1 MLASYGQ
8 HGRCFRGSLTGT
20 FIFRL
25 NSSDEVETLWR
36 RSWWNLG
43 WGTTYPPAVELA
55 RRFLIQTPK
64 RLLGRGSEAKAR
76 AETPRVPITNTI
88 WLMALLHK
96 TKISDGAVHT
106 SKIADNAVTAAK
118 IPNQGIGHVKIGSTV
133 AGVDQAAG
141 RILEADG
148 AGDVR
153 WGDKGGGTSAEA
165 DSADRLLNEALGDP
179 TTEEPYTLKTYF
191 ADVFIVVPR
200 TYDTTATFTEF
211 ARYSDVSALWNEQAG
226 TYRWRGVHASSSRL
240 QNEQTG
246 DVFIT
251 HSGKF
256 FHINSSGNFA
266 HLGHPDGWRGQWNDE
281 ADALHHITDDN
292 EVVQYGESLW
302 LTSAYVAGTT
312 TQEWADYDPGVHVYM
327 PSDQLL
333 HEQTLVEKMQGVLRD
348 VKKVDSR
355 FGIAPVNAGF
365 AVFEEDPTT
374 SELEAGTYGTALHTY
389 DDTDDTYQ
397 HIVWEIPIDEDV
409 LDFWQEITID
419 NVIRLDRRCVDAVGS
434 YYYNQQ
440 ILQI

>member
-1 MLASYGQ
+1 MFAG
-8 HGRCFRGSLTGT
+8 
-20 FIFRL
+20 
-25 NSSDEVETLWR
+25 
-36 RSWWNLG
+36 
-43 WGTTYPPAVELA
+43 
-55 RRFLIQTPK
+55 
-64 RLLGRGSEAKAR
+64 
-76 AETPRVPITNTI
+76 
-88 WLMALLHK
+88 
-96 TKISDGAVHT
+96 
-106 SKIADNAVTAAK
+106 
-118 IPNQGIGHVKIGSTV
+118 GI
-133 AGVDQAAG
+133 
-141 RILEADG
+141 R
-148 AGDVR
+148 
-153 WGDKGGGTSAEA
+153 GGGTSSEA

-191 ADVFIVVPR
+191 GDVFIVVPR

-211 ARYSDVSALWNEQAG
+211 ARYSDVSALWNEQAS

-266 HLGHPDGWRGQWNDE
+266 HLGHPDGWRGQWNNE

-365 AVFEEDPTT
+365 AVFEADPTT
-374 SELEAGTYGTALHTY
+374 TELEAGTYGTALHTY

-397 HIVWEIPIDEDV
+397 HIVWESPIDEDV

-419 NVIRLDRRCVDAVGS
+419 NVIRLIDGALMPLVHTTTTNRYYRFDRVHIVNGATTIIKEASGLSRDYRIESRMKLVGPALRLEPAPATS
-434 YYYNQQ
+434 A
-440 ILQI
+440 IPTIHLT